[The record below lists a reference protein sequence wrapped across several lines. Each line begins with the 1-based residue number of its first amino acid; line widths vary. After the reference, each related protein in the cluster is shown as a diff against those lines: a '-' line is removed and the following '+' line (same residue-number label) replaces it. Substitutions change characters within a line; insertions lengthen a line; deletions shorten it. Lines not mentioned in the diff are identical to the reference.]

1 MAVGLTYRDRFY
13 SAPPQTHNVSMGYGW
28 SPNST
33 GAGGITGIWQPVQL
47 GSDGSIIVA
56 LNSGISVGNI
66 SVSGITI
73 DDSSVVYAVSS
84 GNAYLASISG
94 ASQGAYS
101 PNWAIITGGQ
111 TTIPVN
117 AKSYS
122 IAVESGYAFVN
133 GNLFNAGSSIDGGA
147 YNGSFRLSTAIAVG
161 TTGSAADPSRVI
173 VYYES

>member
-1 MAVGLTYRDRFY
+1 MPAASFRDRSY
-13 SAPPQTHNVSMGYGW
+13 SAPPAISSLAMGYGW
-28 SPNST
+28 QPN
-33 GAGGITGIWQPVQL
+33 ATGIGNVTGQWLPTQL

-66 SVSGITI
+66 SLTGITI
-73 DDSSVVYAVSS
+73 DDTSVVNALTT

-94 ASQGAYS
+94 ASQGIYT
-101 PNWAIITGGQ
+101 PNFTIVIDTQ

-122 IAVESGYAFVN
+122 IAVESGYAYVN
-133 GNLFNAGSSIDGGA
+133 GNLFNAGSTVNGGG
-147 YNGSFRLSTAIAVG
+147 YNGSFGLGSEISVG
-161 TTGSAADPSRVI
+161 GTGDVTTPVRII